1 MHLKSLLTS
10 LSLASLIPLNVYAL
24 EANASSPTLTQTTA
38 ATMPGCVP
46 GKPETS
52 NNYMATKWYRDS
64 VERNAQYHQ
73 VFSIG
78 LEKVTHKV
86 AQEKLKNKNWGV
98 IMDIDET
105 VLDNSHYQKD
115 NVLSCTN
122 TTMPTLY
129 ANMEQAISTATP
141 GAHNFT
147 RPGHDWYRVHAGI
160 RDTASE
166 Y

>member
-86 AQEKLKNKNWGV
+86 AQ
-98 IMDIDET
+98 
-105 VLDNSHYQKD
+105 
-115 NVLSCTN
+115 
-122 TTMPTLY
+122 
-129 ANMEQAISTATP
+129 
-141 GAHNFT
+141 
-147 RPGHDWYRVHAGI
+147 
-160 RDTASE
+160 
-166 Y
+166 